1 MDMAE
6 YGSIFRRGTSKVH
19 RYPPKDATAQSCRT
33 CESVGHLR
41 IKPLEFMKS
50 KHTSLIGLF
59 TVITLTPVSYAA
71 DATWN
76 VNADGN
82 WADAANWDPA
92 AAPGATT
99 GTTNADSATFGTIIS
114 AITAITVDADRNL
127 AGIDFAGNS
136 SAYTLGGGSLILT
149 SGGTLKTSGGGSGH
163 TDTVSSPITL
173 ANADSDTKG
182 SYSILSDSTTATR
195 LLVVSGNITGSAT
208 SGTTTLTLG
217 GANTGNNTISGVIS
231 DGGGSLAVEKTGAGS
246 WILNNTNTFSGGLN
260 VREGLLRLAAG
271 TGGVGGT
278 PSVGTGTIT
287 LGDTTGTST
296 ATIVVSNSFN
306 VNRPLTVASGSS
318 GVKTLSC
325 GNVSGPGYN
334 GAITLN
340 DNLTVA
346 TTSNAAATNFSFA
359 GSGNINLNANT
370 LNLSLVPTGSGN
382 ATVTISKPMVGT
394 GGTVVIAGAGTSTG
408 TRTVALSGANTYTG
422 GTTVGGTG
430 TNRSLVV
437 NVSNDQSAATGG
449 WKIDIN
455 NETTSVT
462 STVNFATGSIV
473 AVASGQTITLG
484 GTTGHF
490 GGRTLNAD
498 GTVTND
504 GSLIVRRS
512 STVNVTGEWT
522 QNGTATIAPQGGGN
536 AALNVNA
543 GGALTYASGT
553 NFLINSSGSTGMQS
567 NVTINGGLMTTGVAF
582 RNNSGTAPTGTASN
596 VVLNNGGTLRLSGNV
611 AQLLTN
617 NVGIIRMQLG
627 ETGTGGVIDTNGFS
641 TEIDKEVGNV
651 TGQAGKLTKQG
662 LGTLTLSGTPSY
674 TGSTTVS
681 AGTLSVVAANFADDS
696 TVSIAAG
703 ATLNLNF
710 TGTDTIGTLILGE
723 TTYTTGTFNSS
734 SLPGS
739 AFLTGDGIL
748 QVGSSDPYTA
758 WIDSFFSGETNPEI
772 IGKSAD
778 PDNDSMPNAIE
789 FLTGGNPASLTDK
802 GLLWIGTAG
811 DKLVLSL
818 AIRGE
823 ATVFTGT
830 PSPAATVDGV
840 IATVQGSAALS
851 TFDSPVSGIPFVLP
865 AAWSATPPTGFSY
878 HSFQLDASTGL
889 PDKGFLRLSAQ

>member
-1 MDMAE
+1 
-6 YGSIFRRGTSKVH
+6 
-19 RYPPKDATAQSCRT
+19 
-33 CESVGHLR
+33 
-41 IKPLEFMKS
+41 MKS

-114 AITAITVDADRNL
+114 AGTAITVDADRNL

-136 SAYTLGGGSLILT
+136 SAYTLSGGSLILT
-149 SGGTLKTSGGGSGH
+149 SGGTLKTSGAGSGH

-231 DGGGSLAVEKTGAGS
+231 DGGGGSLAVEKTGAGS
-246 WILNNTNTFSGGLN
+246 WTINNTNTFSGGSTI
-260 VREGLLRLAAG
+260 REGVLRFASSGSL
-271 TGGVGGT
+271 GGT
-278 PSVGTGTIT
+278 PSVGTGNIT
-287 LGDTTGTST
+287 LGDSSGSAN
-296 ATIVVSNSFN
+296 ATLVVSNSFN
-306 VNRPLTVASGSS
+306 VNRPLTVAAGST
-318 GVKTLSC
+318 GVKTLTT
-325 GNVSGPGYN
+325 GGVGGPGYN

-340 DNLTVA
+340 DNLTVLVSHGS
-346 TTSNAAATNFSFA
+346 TVATNFSFA
-359 GSGNINLNANT
+359 GTGSINLNAQTLALRLEPLNNSSLGATIT
-370 LNLSLVPTGSGN
+370 LN
-382 ATVTISKPMVGT
+382 KPVVGT
-394 GGTVVIAGAGTSTG
+394 GGIAISGGGGTSAN
-408 TRTVALSGANTYTG
+408 RTVALSGANTYTG

-543 GGALTYASGT
+543 GGSLTYASGT

-596 VVLNNGGTLRLSGNV
+596 VVLNNGGSLRLSGNL

-662 LGTLTLSGTPSY
+662 LGTLTLSGANTY

-710 TGTDTIGTLILGE
+710 TGTDTIGTLILGD